1 MNAKRATR
9 TNLALQQARE
19 ELAHTFVLSDPS
31 SKNVLVEGRVML
43 GVNGEGAADGAAS
56 DSRLPLPVSRTCFA
70 CGTDND
76 LGLRARLGFDDDT
89 VGATWEPRPPFRRA
103 DGTLAPA
110 ALTTLLDEAAFWLGA
125 LATGESGMTTEL
137 RVSLHRPAPFGA
149 VITVI
154 CFFLQVPIYLCPV
167 FGTAVGYLGGRF
179 WLGRKRK
186 KHQNAYLDELPNA
199 VEAIVRGVKSGLPLN
214 DSMRLVSK
222 EAKEPIKSE
231 FARVIDQQALGKST
245 TEAIQMLFERMP
257 LPEVNFF
264 VVVISVQQ
272 QAGGNL
278 SEALGN
284 LSKVLRNRKKMKQK
298 IKAMSSEAKASA
310 GIIGSLPFIVAI
322 LVTLTTPSYM
332 VPLFTTQIGL
342 IWLGIAVILMS
353 IGGFMMNRMIQFDF

>member
-1 MNAKRATR
+1 MS
-9 TNLALQQARE
+9 LL
-19 ELAHTFVLSDPS
+19 LYVVL
-31 SKNVLVEGRVML
+31 GM
-43 GVNGEGAADGAAS
+43 
-56 DSRLPLPVSRTCFA
+56 
-70 CGTDND
+70 
-76 LGLRARLGFDDDT
+76 
-89 VGATWEPRPPFRRA
+89 VG
-103 DGTLAPA
+103 
-110 ALTTLLDEAAFWLGA
+110 LGA
-125 LATGESGMTTEL
+125 LALAFVPSLIGSSRADKRMKALQGDIQANRRAAETVRTREDRRKQIQQTL
-137 RVSLHRPAPFGA
+137 RVQNETLGKAKRRVPLQDQIYQAGMKIKARAWITNLVIVGA

-186 KHQNAYLDELPNA
+186 KHQNAYLDELPNT

>member
-1 MNAKRATR
+1 MSPLVYVLLAVVALGAIGMAFVPQMLGSSRADKRMKALQGDIQANRRNADAARNRDDRRKQITQTLRVQQDALGKAKRRVPLQDQIYQAGMKIKSR
-9 TNLALQQARE
+9 DWIRNLVI
-19 ELAHTFVLSDPS
+19 F
-31 SKNVLVEGRVML
+31 
-43 GVNGEGAADGAAS
+43 GVI
-56 DSRLPLPVSRTCFA
+56 VTVA
-70 CGTDND
+70 CY
-76 LGLRARLGFDDDT
+76 
-89 VGATWEPRPPFRRA
+89 
-103 DGTLAPA
+103 
-110 ALTTLLDEAAFWLGA
+110 
-125 LATGESGMTTEL
+125 
-137 RVSLHRPAPFGA
+137 
-149 VITVI
+149 
-154 CFFLQVPIYLCPV
+154 FLQVQIYLCPV
-167 FGTAVGYLGGRF
+167 FGVAAGYLGGRF

-214 DSMRLVSK
+214 DSMRLVAK

-231 FARVIDQQALGKST
+231 FQRVLDQQAVGKST

-264 VVVISVQQ
+264 VVVITVQQ

-284 LSKVLRNRKKMKQK
+284 LSRVLRNRKKMKQK

-310 GIIGSLPFIVAI
+310 GIIGSLPFIVGI

-342 IWLGIAVILMS
+342 IWLGIAALLMS

>member
-1 MNAKRATR
+1 MS
-9 TNLALQQARE
+9 LL
-19 ELAHTFVLSDPS
+19 LYVVL
-31 SKNVLVEGRVML
+31 GM
-43 GVNGEGAADGAAS
+43 
-56 DSRLPLPVSRTCFA
+56 
-70 CGTDND
+70 
-76 LGLRARLGFDDDT
+76 
-89 VGATWEPRPPFRRA
+89 VG
-103 DGTLAPA
+103 
-110 ALTTLLDEAAFWLGA
+110 LGA
-125 LATGESGMTTEL
+125 LALAFVPSLIGSSRADKRMKALQGDIQANRRAAETVRTREDRRKQIQQTL
-137 RVSLHRPAPFGA
+137 RVQNETLGKAKRRVPLQDQIYQAGMKIKARAWITNLVIVGA

-322 LVTLTTPSYM
+322 LVTLTTPTYM
-332 VPLFTTQIGL
+332 LPLFQTQIGL
-342 IWLGIAVILMS
+342 IWLGIALIMMS
-353 IGGFMMNRMIQFDF
+353 IGVFIMNRMIQFDF